1 MQAFFAYLA
10 KITEITKMNI
20 GLVVK
25 QLRKQKKFTQSEVAD
40 CIDGY
45 DAGNLSRFESGTQNI
60 AQDKLAAIAAKLGT
74 TVSDIYRYAEI

>member
-40 CIDGY
+40 AQKVRLAVFNTPSQAC
-45 DAGNLSRFESGTQNI
+45 SRIIE
-60 AQDKLAAIAAKLGT
+60 AA
-74 TVSDIYRYAEI
+74 